1 MPKWAPS
8 RHPWIIRLREG
19 VPGAGASCLSR
30 FPHVICG
37 SLGYGKLSQ
46 GLRFHAQVGSLT
58 PSVDYQAEGRRPRG
72 QSFVPE

>member
-1 MPKWAPS
+1 MSGAPS
-8 RHPWIIRLREG
+8 CRLWVTGTRKG
-19 VPGAGASCLSR
+19 VPGAGASCLSGL
-30 FPHVICG
+30 PHVICG
-37 SLGYGKLSQ
+37 SLGHEKVSR